1 MKIAVMADIHSN
13 YIALQTCLKHAEE
26 HGAEQYLFLG
36 DYVGECGCPHKTMD
50 MLYALRDK
58 YPCYFVKGNKEDCFL
73 GFVKDGGSWLKYGDS
88 ITGTLLYQYERR
100 RYKEMRFFES
110 LQIMQKVEIEGYP
123 AITICHGSP
132 VNNRQA
138 MHEGEE
144 ETIRL
149 MESCDTGIILY
160 GHTHRRREIKSNSKM
175 AYNPGSVGAPLES
188 TGKAQ
193 YMILNA
199 EQGKWVI
206 QYQDVDY
213 DIEAAIHALHAEGL
227 DRYAPCWSKITEN
240 LLRKG
245 DISHGQVLRRAME
258 LCYQETGEC
267 NWPDIP
273 ECFMQ
278 SSLKEYGIN

>member
-13 YIALQTCLKHAEE
+13 YIALQTCLKHAKEQ
-26 HGAEQYLFLG
+26 GVEQYLFLG

-50 MLYALRDK
+50 MLYDLRNR

-73 GFVKDGGSWLKYGDS
+73 GFVKDEGSWLKYGDS

-100 RYKEMRFFES
+100 RDEEMRFFES

-144 ETIRL
+144 ETFRL
-149 MESCDTGIILY
+149 MESCDTDIILY
-160 GHTHRRREIKSNSKM
+160 GHTHRRREIRFNDII

-193 YMILNA
+193 YMIINA

-227 DRYAPCWSKITEN
+227 DRYAPCWSRITEN

-258 LCYQETGEC
+258 LCYQETGAC

-273 ECFMQ
+273 ERFMEM
-278 SSLKEYGIN
+278 SLCEHGI